1 MKLRCFTHQFIFYP
15 IFKHKNIKFNQCV
28 SRFEKQFNL
37 FFRSLVN
44 DKLKTGLADRHKTRR
59 AQICQVNIKVNVIV
73 WLVEFFGCMT
83 MAIDFLVV
91 GSRSNAITGLLKIL
105 TMLVYFVA
113 LPCTFLVNCSAGINT
128 IVDEN
133 WFVALAR
140 IFNPIQ
146 EKDKKTSPRAALNK
160 NSAV

>member
-1 MKLRCFTHQFIFYP
+1 MNVQSTLKKYIIIF
-15 IFKHKNIKFNQCV
+15 
-28 SRFEKQFNL
+28 RA
-37 FFRSLVN
+37 LVN
-44 DKLKTGLADRHKTRR
+44 AKSTKGLLDRHKTRR

-73 WLVEFFGCMT
+73 WLVEFFGYAT

-105 TMLVYFVA
+105 TMFVYFVV

-133 WFVALAR
+133 WFVAIAR
-140 IFNPIQ
+140 IFNPAQ
-146 EKDKKTSPRAALNK
+146 QKDKKTSPKSR
-160 NSAV
+160 S